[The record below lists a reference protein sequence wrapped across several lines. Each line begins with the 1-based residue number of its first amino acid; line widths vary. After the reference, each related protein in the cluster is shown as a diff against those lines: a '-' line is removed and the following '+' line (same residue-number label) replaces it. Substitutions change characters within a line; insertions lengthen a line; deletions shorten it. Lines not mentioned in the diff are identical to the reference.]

1 MPQRAPNR
9 EKTGSLWDAFWPSSR
24 RRRRLPRLPGQWL
37 RRTSIAGW
45 VILLAVLVL
54 LARLGGRGPTP
65 EPPIAPLDTGEVRVG
80 RVIDGDTLEL
90 SDGTKVRLIGV
101 DTPELA
107 RAGRPAEPFA
117 HEAARF
123 TEQFLS
129 QGPVRLELDPYERQ
143 DRYGRRLAYVWV
155 GQRMLNEELL
165 LAGLARARL
174 EFGYSEV
181 MKVRFAQA
189 EAQARQAR
197 RGLWGFTAP

>member
-9 EKTGSLWDAFWPSSR
+9 EKTGSLWDAFLPSSR

-129 QGPVRLELDPYERQ
+129 QGPVRLELDPYERAGSVRSAPRLCVGGAADAQ
-143 DRYGRRLAYVWV
+143 RRAAAGRSGPVPGWSLAT
-155 GQRMLNEELL
+155 R
-165 LAGLARARL
+165 
-174 EFGYSEV
+174 
-181 MKVRFAQA
+181 K
-189 EAQARQAR
+189 
-197 RGLWGFTAP
+197 